1 MRQVMNLVVD
11 IGNTLIKVAVVEGDE
26 VVFMQHAESIEA
38 VNLSALMLRF
48 PHLKRAIV
56 ASTAFPT
63 ADVAMLLRHSGF
75 DVLEMTSTTPTPI
88 GNAYRSPETLGVD
101 RLAAA
106 VAAVEVM
113 GCRDCLV
120 VDFGTAI
127 TIDLVEEGIYR
138 GGNISPGV
146 RTRFRA
152 LHDYTGRLP
161 ECSATD
167 EVVEYG
173 TSTSQAIEQ
182 GVMQGITY
190 EIEGYISHF
199 SAQNVKISLIFTGG
213 DAKYFVKRIKNAIF
227 AKCELVICGLNRILE
242 YNASIEQ
249 DNN

>member
-1 MRQVMNLVVD
+1 MNLVVD
-11 IGNTLIKVAVVEGDE
+11 IGNTLIKVAVVERDE
-26 VVFMQHAESIEA
+26 VVYMQQAESIEE
-38 VNLSALMLRF
+38 VDLVTLCERF
-48 PHLKRAIV
+48 PSLRRAIV

-63 ADVAMLLRHSGF
+63 ADVAVMLREKGF
-75 DVLEMTSTTPTPI
+75 DVLEMTSLTPVPI
-88 GNAYRSPETLGVD
+88 GNTYQSPETLGVD

-127 TIDLVEEGIYR
+127 TIDLVEDGIYR

-161 ECSATD
+161 ECSPTD
-167 EVVEYG
+167 EKLEYG
-173 TSTSQAIEQ
+173 STTRQAIEQ

-227 AKCELVICGLNRILE
+227 ANCELVICGLNRILE

-249 DNN
+249 ANN

>member
-1 MRQVMNLVVD
+1 MNLVVD
-11 IGNTLIKVAVVEGDE
+11 IGNTLIKVAVVERDE
-26 VVFMQHAESIEA
+26 VVYMQQAESIEE
-38 VNLSALMLRF
+38 VDLVTLCERF
-48 PHLKRAIV
+48 PSLRRAIV

-63 ADVAMLLRHSGF
+63 ADVAVLLRDKGF
-75 DVLEMTSTTPTPI
+75 DVLEMTSLTPVPI
-88 GNAYRSPETLGVD
+88 GNIYQSPETLGVD

-127 TIDLVEEGIYR
+127 TIDLVEDGIYR

-161 ECSATD
+161 ECSPTD
-167 EVVEYG
+167 EKLEYG
-173 TSTSQAIEQ
+173 STTRQAIEQ

-227 AKCELVICGLNRILE
+227 ANCELVICGLNRILE

-249 DNN
+249 ANN